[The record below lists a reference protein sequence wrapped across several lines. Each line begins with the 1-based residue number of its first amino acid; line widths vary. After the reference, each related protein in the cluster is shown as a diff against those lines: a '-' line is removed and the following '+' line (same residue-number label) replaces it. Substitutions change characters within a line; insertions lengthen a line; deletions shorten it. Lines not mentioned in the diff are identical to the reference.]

1 MLRAAPG
8 GMEAVNVSHCP
19 HISRLSL
26 RRARGAQRQAEGGCE
41 RLAARLGTAGCAGG
55 EERAAR
61 REEGGRLRGRGT
73 VERGDNLMYPALPK
87 LLADVFLRQS
97 LALCR
102 EMAFQPGHLAD
113 LWQVVAGCCP
123 WLPTAPTASLCS
135 RSIPQHPTA
144 SHSTH
149 SIPQHPQHPQHPF
162 APTASRCQP
171 PGPAMP
177 CLRSRAYPG
186 DLRLFAT
193 FLQKT

>member
-8 GMEAVNVSHCP
+8 GTEAVNVSHRP
-19 HISRLSL
+19 HIPRLSL

-102 EMAFQPGHLAD
+102 EMAFQPGDLAD

-123 WLPTAPTASLCS
+123 WLPTA
-135 RSIPQHPTA
+135 
-144 SHSTH
+144 SHSAH

>member
-1 MLRAAPG
+1 M
-8 GMEAVNVSHCP
+8 
-19 HISRLSL
+19 
-26 RRARGAQRQAEGGCE
+26 GCE

-123 WLPTAPTASLCS
+123 WLPTAPTAPTASLCS

-144 SHSTH
+144 SHSAH